1 MKGRNITNTLMFKLM
16 IAVTAEIL
24 ALSVILHFVS
34 QSISEQIFINVF
46 TESQQKIFDQIDEQF
61 YKFYGDVLNISNTI
75 CSSDAVKRYLT
86 EQDLSSVEE
95 RGNIFY
101 MQQEIASTRLSDY
114 TQLNV
119 ILIGTGGKN
128 YVYNW
133 TDILAVP
140 AEDMLV
146 NEVTRKSAG
155 MPGQLVCEYQDSGYS
170 DVTKSEPVI
179 VMAQAIY
186 SQSGHILGYLYI
198 AMKEVD
204 FRGMYEHFTS
214 STSDIVVMN
223 GEGQILS
230 SNEPAYLEKGSL
242 RQKRI
247 QGLADKMQEEGLYQ
261 EQVRE
266 GNTVENVLFQ
276 KLRSKNYHLIGV
288 INPSKEFAQNYN
300 MAQAVI
306 ITMLVAAAALLGI
319 ILIVRQQTK
328 PLARLVGMMQN
339 VRGGNLDEC
348 TDVRGTAEIRELT
361 TTYNQMI
368 RREKDYIQKLIEGEK
383 EKRASEI
390 HALQMQINPHYIY
403 NTLASIKMLIWQE
416 NAELSTKVIDAFVLL
431 LRNTISNTKELVTVA
446 QEVENLKHYAIIN
459 YARYGEAVR
468 VGYYVSY
475 DCAGCMI
482 PKLIL
487 QPFVENSFF
496 HAYPEGQS
504 GNIQVFAR
512 RQGGCL
518 VLEVCD
524 DGVGM
529 PPEQL
534 KELVGGRKAS
544 QKEHFTGIGINN
556 VNNRI
561 QLLYGAEYGVR
572 MESREGKGT
581 KAVITLP
588 VQEKQE
594 TKEN

>member
-198 AMKEVD
+198 AMK
-204 FRGMYEHFTS
+204 
-214 STSDIVVMN
+214 
-223 GEGQILS
+223 
-230 SNEPAYLEKGSL
+230 
-242 RQKRI
+242 RQ
-247 QGLADKMQEEGLYQ
+247 
-261 EQVRE
+261 
-266 GNTVENVLFQ
+266 
-276 KLRSKNYHLIGV
+276 
-288 INPSKEFAQNYN
+288 
-300 MAQAVI
+300 
-306 ITMLVAAAALLGI
+306 
-319 ILIVRQQTK
+319 
-328 PLARLVGMMQN
+328 
-339 VRGGNLDEC
+339 
-348 TDVRGTAEIRELT
+348 
-361 TTYNQMI
+361 
-368 RREKDYIQKLIEGEK
+368 
-383 EKRASEI
+383 
-390 HALQMQINPHYIY
+390 
-403 NTLASIKMLIWQE
+403 
-416 NAELSTKVIDAFVLL
+416 
-431 LRNTISNTKELVTVA
+431 
-446 QEVENLKHYAIIN
+446 
-459 YARYGEAVR
+459 
-468 VGYYVSY
+468 
-475 DCAGCMI
+475 
-482 PKLIL
+482 
-487 QPFVENSFF
+487 
-496 HAYPEGQS
+496 
-504 GNIQVFAR
+504 
-512 RQGGCL
+512 
-518 VLEVCD
+518 
-524 DGVGM
+524 
-529 PPEQL
+529 
-534 KELVGGRKAS
+534 
-544 QKEHFTGIGINN
+544 
-556 VNNRI
+556 
-561 QLLYGAEYGVR
+561 
-572 MESREGKGT
+572 
-581 KAVITLP
+581 
-588 VQEKQE
+588 
-594 TKEN
+594 